1 MTQLRG
7 VFASLLIGCLFA
19 RVVAAEDPAVL
30 LAAKDVVNANS
41 RGGLICKG
49 IAPDPSRADRTKLA
63 KLITAL
69 PDPNVR
75 YAFGYADTTPLGLAV
90 LADDVE
96 LLDRLFANGARWR
109 SDTFDSEV
117 MYEAARYGS
126 PAMIKALIR
135 HGLSPDARPPAS
147 WTGLMAAAWENRLD
161 NVAVLLEAGADA
173 KVALPNGISALGGAV
188 MCRNQAMVDVLVRH
202 GAQPDAKIKRLARD
216 RGIQFPGS

>member
-41 RGGLICKG
+41 QGGFICKG

-69 PDPNVR
+69 PDLNVR
-75 YAFGYADTTPLGLAV
+75 YPFGYEDTTPLGLAV

-96 LLDRLFANGARWR
+96 LLDRLFAKGARWR
-109 SDTFDSEV
+109 PDTFDSEV
-117 MYEAARYGS
+117 MYEAARFASDDQGAFTPRSNPGRPS
-126 PAMIKALIR
+126 PRELDRADGC
-135 HGLSPDARPPAS
+135 GLGEPPRQRCS
-147 WTGLMAAAWENRLD
+147 
-161 NVAVLLEAGADA
+161 
-173 KVALPNGISALGGAV
+173 
-188 MCRNQAMVDVLVRH
+188 
-202 GAQPDAKIKRLARD
+202 LARS
-216 RGIQFPGS
+216 RR

>member
-7 VFASLLIGCLFA
+7 VFASLLIGCLSA

-41 RGGLICKG
+41 QGGSICKG

-63 KLITAL
+63 RLITAL
-69 PDPNVR
+69 PDPNAR
-75 YAFGYADTTPLGLAV
+75 YPAGYEDTTPLGLAV

-96 LLDRLFANGARWR
+96 LLDSLFAKGARWR
-109 SDTFDSEV
+109 PDTFDSV
-117 MYEAARYGS
+117 AMYEAAQHGS
-126 PAMIKALIR
+126 PAMIKALLR
-135 HGLSPDARPPAS
+135 HGLSPDVRPPDS

-173 KVALPNGISALGGAV
+173 KVALSNGISALRGAV
-188 MCRNQAMVDVLVRH
+188 MCKNQTMVDALVRH
-202 GAQPDAKIKRLARD
+202 GAQPDAKTKRLAKD
-216 RGIQFPGS
+216 RGIQFPDS